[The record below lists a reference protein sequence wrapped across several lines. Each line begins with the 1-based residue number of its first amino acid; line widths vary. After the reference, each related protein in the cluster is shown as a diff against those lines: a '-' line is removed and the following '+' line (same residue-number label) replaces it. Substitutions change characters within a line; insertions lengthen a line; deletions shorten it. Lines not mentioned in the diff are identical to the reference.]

1 MVQNNVS
8 KTPSNQYGF
17 SNLAEVANNDPL
29 YMRSISMNNLP
40 APPAPKPLP
49 PLMAYPTPPPMRKY
63 PLPPKPVIQ
72 IQPGPNDIPPE
83 TAGIF
88 DYMIWSKVNLVIGAI
103 VVGIP
108 GLILSIITRR
118 YKRKGDV
125 KISKIMSKIT
135 LAINSFVNFI
145 YMCGLVALITYLQN
159 RN

>member
-8 KTPSNQYGF
+8 KTSSSQYGF
-17 SNLAEVANNDPL
+17 SNLAEVASNDPL

-63 PLPPKPVIQ
+63 PLPPKPIIQ

-118 YKRKGDV
+118 YKRKGGV
-125 KISKIMSKIT
+125 KVAKVLSTIT
-135 LAINSFVNFI
+135 LTLNIFVSFIAMV
-145 YMCGLVALITYLQN
+145 GLVYLITHFNNPY
-159 RN
+159 